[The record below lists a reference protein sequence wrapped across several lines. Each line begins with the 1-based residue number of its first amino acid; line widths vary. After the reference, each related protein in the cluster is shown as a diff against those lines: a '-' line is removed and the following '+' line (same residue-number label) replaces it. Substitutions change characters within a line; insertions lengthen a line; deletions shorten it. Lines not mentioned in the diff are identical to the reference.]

1 MDNLTDQQLVS
12 LYLNGNTNAFEGIIN
27 RYSQMLYR
35 FVFRLVCNKDIAHDI
50 VQESFIKAWKSIKKY
65 NFNYNFKT
73 WIYTITQRTAIDH
86 LRRIKTTNFSEL
98 DTEEQNFDESI
109 PDDQLLPDE
118 IFENTENIKLIQNAL
133 LELSI
138 DSRTLLLLH
147 HGEEMTFE
155 EISEITGK
163 PMNTVKS
170 RYRRS
175 LIKLRRIIEKL
186 NAPKQQ

>member
-12 LYLNGNTNAFEGIIN
+12 LYLNGNTNAFKGIIN

-73 WIYTITQRTAIDH
+73 WIYTITKRTAIDH
-86 LRRIKTTNFSEL
+86 LRRIRTTNFSEL
-98 DTEEQNFDESI
+98 DTDEQNFDESI

-118 IFENTENIKLIQNAL
+118 IFENAENIKLIQNAL

-138 DSRTLLLLH
+138 DSRTVLLLH

-170 RYRRS
+170 QYRRS
-175 LIKLRRIIEKL
+175 LIKLRGIIEKL
-186 NAPKQQ
+186 NAPKQH

>member
-73 WIYTITQRTAIDH
+73 WIYTITKRTAIDH
-86 LRRIKTTNFSEL
+86 LRRIRTTNFSEL
-98 DTEEQNFDESI
+98 DTDEQNFDESI

-118 IFENTENIKLIQNAL
+118 IFENAENIKLIQNAL

-138 DSRTLLLLH
+138 DSRTVLLLH

-170 RYRRS
+170 QYRRS
-175 LIKLRRIIEKL
+175 LIKLRGIIEKL
-186 NAPKQQ
+186 NAPKQH